1 MNKEKS
7 NRTQGLLLLDP
18 RTKLLLLFI
27 TCISLSVSSSAT
39 YEIILTLAALT
50 VGLLSGLYKTS
61 FKLAAIYTGFLLL
74 QAWAGQYLPQGL
86 NILFVS
92 FVLFI
97 RKILPCGILGTIMVK
112 TTTPGEFMAGMNK
125 LHFPNKLTIPITVF
139 LRYFPMIGE
148 EWGKVK
154 ESMKMREVSPDMKGF
169 IKHPVFTA
177 ECLYV
182 PMLMSASRIADELS
196 VAALVRGIENPLPR
210 TCLKKIKM
218 GICDYVVLMAFL
230 LLFAMAFI

>member
-1 MNKEKS
+1 MRKEKAIQ
-7 NRTQGLLLLDP
+7 TQGVIRLDP
-18 RTKLLLLFI
+18 RTKLLLLLI
-27 TCISLSVSSSAT
+27 TCMCLAVSSSSP
-39 YEIILTLAALT
+39 YEILLTLTALA
-50 VGLLSGLYKTS
+50 VGVLNGLYKTS
-61 FKLAAIYTGFLLL
+61 FKLAVIYMGFLLL
-74 QAWAGQYLPQGL
+74 QAGAQRFLPQGL
-86 NILFVS
+86 NILLVS

-125 LHFPNKLTIPITVF
+125 LHFPPKLTIPITVF

-148 EWGKVK
+148 EWRKVK
-154 ESMKMREVSPDMKGF
+154 ESMKMREVSPGIKGL
-169 IKHPVFTA
+169 IKHPVFTM

-196 VAALVRGIENPLPR
+196 IAALVRGIENPIRR

-218 GICDYVVLMAFL
+218 DISDIVVLMIFL
-230 LLFAMAFI
+230 LLFVAAF